1 MKKSDSIFKKRI
13 RKFKATKRGYYSLI
27 ILIIFFVISLTAPF
41 TINNYALI
49 VKANNNIY
57 FPAINNLISESFLS
71 NIFSLDIYEP
81 KSLAQEPFIDS
92 NNNGI
97 WDLNEKYED
106 LNSNK
111 KWDKNDHIKS
121 YRMLKKH
128 FQTIDDSYV
137 ILPLYPY
144 GPYELDIL
152 SELDEEFIDKGN
164 GIPDG
169 VEEWF
174 DCNGNNIFDED
185 DILDNDLGNNRWD
198 PDEPFVD
205 LGNNKWDEN
214 EFYFDEN
221 GNCEY
226 DQGEEFIDVG
236 NGKWDK
242 EEKFTDTN
250 NNNKWDEAEIYI
262 DSNND
267 GKYNLS
273 PRPATFP
280 YWMKSLIL
288 ALNKLDFLNI
298 FTDFEIK
305 EIIEESSRTY
315 NILGTDNQ
323 GRDVFARLIYAF
335 KISLLFA
342 IIVWSLSYTIGI
354 IVGSTIGY
362 IGGKLD
368 LFGYRIIEIYSSM
381 PFLFLLMILA
391 SFIKPSIFILATMY
405 VLITGWIGISWYV
418 RGEFLREKSKDYV
431 SAAVSM
437 GQSHTK
443 IIFKHILPNAL
454 TPIVTFAP
462 FGIMGYISGLV
473 SLDYLGF
480 GLQPPTPSWGEM
492 VSQGVANLQY
502 WHLVLFPL
510 LIIGITLFLITLI
523 GEAVRSAFDPKVH
536 SRLR

>member
-1 MKKSDSIFKKRI
+1 
-13 RKFKATKRGYYSLI
+13 
-27 ILIIFFVISLTAPF
+27 
-41 TINNYALI
+41 
-49 VKANNNIY
+49 
-57 FPAINNLISESFLS
+57 
-71 NIFSLDIYEP
+71 
-81 KSLAQEPFIDS
+81 
-92 NNNGI
+92 
-97 WDLNEKYED
+97 
-106 LNSNK
+106 
-111 KWDKNDHIKS
+111 
-121 YRMLKKH
+121 
-128 FQTIDDSYV
+128 
-137 ILPLYPY
+137 
-144 GPYELDIL
+144 
-152 SELDEEFIDKGN
+152 
-164 GIPDG
+164 
-169 VEEWF
+169 
-174 DCNGNNIFDED
+174 
-185 DILDNDLGNNRWD
+185 
-198 PDEPFVD
+198 
-205 LGNNKWDEN
+205 
-214 EFYFDEN
+214 
-221 GNCEY
+221 
-226 DQGEEFIDVG
+226 
-236 NGKWDK
+236 
-242 EEKFTDTN
+242 
-250 NNNKWDEAEIYI
+250 
-262 DSNND
+262 
-267 GKYNLS
+267 
-273 PRPATFP
+273 
-280 YWMKSLIL
+280 MKSLIL

-323 GRDVFARLIYAF
+323 GRDVFARLVYAF